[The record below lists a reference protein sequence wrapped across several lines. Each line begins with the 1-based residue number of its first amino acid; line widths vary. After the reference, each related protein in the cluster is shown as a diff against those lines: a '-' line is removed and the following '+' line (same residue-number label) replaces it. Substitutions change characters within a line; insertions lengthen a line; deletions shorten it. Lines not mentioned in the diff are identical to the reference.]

1 VQRRSFITLLGGAAA
16 AWPRAASAQQRPAVP
31 VIGFLRGS
39 SASDSA
45 HLVTAVRR
53 ALVEAGYVEGQNV
66 AIEYRWADGQY
77 DRLPAL
83 AADLLR
89 RRVAVILAGG
99 PPAALAAKAATKT
112 TPVVFTTADDPVKA
126 GLVSSINRPG
136 GNVTGV
142 SMIGSTLISKQ
153 LELLHELVPKV
164 DAIAFLV
171 NPTSPSTEAQLREM
185 QDAAL
190 TLGLKLHIVK
200 ASTGSEVDAAFATLV
215 ALRAGALVIS
225 GDTFF
230 TSRRA
235 QLVVLAA
242 RHAVATCFDFREAVV
257 AGGLM
262 NYGPNQTDAYRQA
275 AMYVVRILKGA
286 KPADLPVLLP
296 TRFELVINLNTATA
310 LGLEVPPKL
319 LALSDEVIE

>member
-1 VQRRSFITLLGGAAA
+1 VKRREFIALLGGTAA
-16 AWPRAASAQQRPAVP
+16 AWPLTVRAQQPAMP

-39 SASDSA
+39 SASNSA
-45 HLVTAVRR
+45 HLVAAVRR
-53 ALVEAGYVEGQNV
+53 GLNETGFVEGQNV

-89 RRVAVILAGG
+89 RKVTVILAGG
-99 PPAALAAKAATKT
+99 PPAALAAKAATTT
-112 TPVVFTTADDPVKA
+112 TPVVFTTADDPIKA
-126 GLVSSINRPG
+126 GLVTSLNRPD

-142 SMIGSTLISKQ
+142 SLIGSALMAKQ
-153 LELLHELVPKV
+153 LELLHQLVPKA

-171 NPTSPSTEAQLREM
+171 NPSSPSTEGQLSETRE
-185 QDAAL
+185 AAL
-190 TLGLKLHIVK
+190 TLGLKFHVLK
-200 ASTGSEVDAAFATLV
+200 ASTAREVDAAFATLV
-215 ALRAGALVIS
+215 ELRAGALVIS
-225 GDTFF
+225 GDTFL
-230 TSRRA
+230 SNRRV

-242 RHAVATCFDFREAVV
+242 RHAVPTIFDFCESVV

-262 NYGPNQTDAYRQA
+262 SYGTNQTDAYRRA
-275 AMYVVRILKGA
+275 AVYVGRVLKGA
-286 KPADLPVLLP
+286 KPADLPILLP
-296 TRFELVINLNTATA
+296 TTFELCINLNTATA